1 VVCFAA
7 SIVEDMPQT
16 LLNNR
21 YLLEHKIGEG
31 GMARVYRGRDTR
43 LNRWVAIKVLHDHY
57 VDEPGFLE
65 RFHHEAQ
72 AAANLSHPNVVD
84 VYDVGQDGDLHYIV
98 MEYVDGRDLKM
109 LINRDAPLA
118 IDRAVAIAEAVALG
132 LEAAHRI
139 GLIHR
144 DIKPQNILVSPD
156 GQVHITDFGIAKSHL
171 STATTAT
178 GVTFGTADY
187 IAPEQARGEA
197 ATPRSDIYSLGIVLY
212 EMLTGKLPFVGE
224 NAIGVAMQHIN
235 AAPLPPS
242 RINPLIPPQLEN
254 LVLRALAKNPAD
266 RPNSAQEFAR
276 LLRNY
281 RTLTTQETS
290 FTNTPLVA
298 TGEQN
303 YYTRPNSPRFPA
315 SNSRATIPPPNA
327 RHMRAPD
334 TQGIGC
340 GGFIVGF
347 LLLSVVLGIV
357 YLFTSNSLDLLFPP
371 NTLGRQTTVSVPTV
385 GSSATTTSLT
395 PTVMPS
401 ATPSPTPLPLVSVPD
416 LVGKTQEEARRLLE
430 AARLIP
436 YVGGQVNDE
445 SIPLGSVVSQEIPAG
460 QELQEGQTVT
470 YTLSLGPSIV
480 LIEVP
485 DFSQAPLNFARN
497 QLEILGL
504 QVVVVEQSSPSI
516 DPGYIISQTPRPPAR
531 VPPGTEVTLVVSRGD
546 MVQVPPLKGL
556 TEDQAKAKLAA
567 TDGALNYSFSDMQG
581 PDKLGDM
588 YYEYAPGTVVSSD
601 PPEGTWV
608 PRGTYVT
615 LGVRAP

>member
-1 VVCFAA
+1 
-7 SIVEDMPQT
+7 MPQT

-43 LNRWVAIKVLHDHY
+43 LNRWVAIKVLHNHY

-65 RFHHEAQ
+65 RFQHEAQ
-72 AAANLSHPNVVD
+72 AAANLSHPNIVD

-224 NAIGVAMQHIN
+224 NAIGVAMQHVS
-235 AAPLPPS
+235 AAPMPPS

-254 LVLRALAKNPAD
+254 LVLRALAKNPID
-266 RPNSAQEFAR
+266 RPNTAQEFAR
-276 LLRNY
+276 LLRSY

-290 FTNTPLVA
+290 FTNTPLA
-298 TGEQN
+298 STGEQH
-303 YYTRPNSPRFPA
+303 YHTRPNSPRLSA
-315 SNSRATIPPPNA
+315 NNSRVSIPPHSA

-340 GGFIVGF
+340 GGFVVGF

-357 YLFTSNSLDLLFPP
+357 FLFTTNSFDLIFPSNSL
-371 NTLGRQTTVSVPTV
+371 GKETTVTVPTV
-385 GSSATTTSLT
+385 RSSTTPTSLT
-395 PTVMPS
+395 PTLT
-401 ATPSPTPLPLVSVPD
+401 ATQTPSPTPLPLVLVPD
-416 LVGKTQEEARRLLE
+416 LVGKTQDEARQLLD
-430 AARLIP
+430 AVRLIP

-445 SIPLGSVVSQEIPAG
+445 SIPLGSVVAQEIPSG
-460 QELQEGQTVT
+460 RELQEGQTVT
-470 YTLSLGPSIV
+470 YTISLGPSIV
-480 LIEVP
+480 LIDVP
-485 DFSQAPLNFARN
+485 DFSKAPLNYARN
-497 QLEILGL
+497 QLINLGL
-504 QVVVVEQSSPSI
+504 GVVVVEQSSQSV
-516 DPGYIISQTPRPPAR
+516 DVGYIISQTPRAPAR

-556 TEDQAKAKLAA
+556 TEDQAKFKLAA

-581 PDKLGDM
+581 PDKLGEQ
-588 YYEYAPGTVVSSD
+588 YYDIAPGIVVSSD
-601 PPEGTWV
+601 PQEGTWV